1 MKRTGVGNGFEKKH
15 NSICNAV
22 VGEYNNKS
30 KVTDIHATTWI
41 SRNCQS

>member
-15 NSICNAV
+15 NLICNAA

-30 KVTDIHATTWI
+30 KVT
-41 SRNCQS
+41 